1 VVGVPND
8 QTDPVGPSGNN
19 ICGSIHHFG
28 VPSHVDDRSPR
39 IVYLV
44 AGKQLWIVR
53 LAGGVISIV
62 FDVPHG
68 NGNIGIGD
76 HCKVDLFS
84 GGEVGEQ
91 EGEDITGDALPFPV
105 FVGSEQ
111 EVEVEVAGQGHEVEF
126 QESHIGDLGGLS
138 RTAVQALQILVAVGV
153 DLAA

>member
-1 VVGVPND
+1 AGVQSCGDGKTVSLAKAPVRTKVYISIKASRLQENGRIVIPVVGVPND

-91 EGEDITGDALPFPV
+91 EGEDITGDALP
-105 FVGSEQ
+105 
-111 EVEVEVAGQGHEVEF
+111 
-126 QESHIGDLGGLS
+126 
-138 RTAVQALQILVAVGV
+138 
-153 DLAA
+153 